1 MLLSHLRPMPVLRR
15 PGRRLGSAGARCY
28 SRTFTGSCIRS
39 RGGTPLRR
47 FARGAVLARSGG
59 RDYNIQNQSE
69 LAEILRPRAAR
80 ERGRPCAAPPGRRGP
95 GEGESVVTDA
105 ELRQLPAAREVD
117 CRGELCPGPVLKAME
132 ALGAVQ
138 AGDVVVLITDLEP
151 ATANVRLAV
160 ETGGL
165 AQALGVVQED
175 GLFRLYLR
183 RL

>member
-1 MLLSHLRPMPVLRR
+1 
-15 PGRRLGSAGARCY
+15 
-28 SRTFTGSCIRS
+28 
-39 RGGTPLRR
+39 
-47 FARGAVLARSGG
+47 
-59 RDYNIQNQSE
+59 
-69 LAEILRPRAAR
+69 
-80 ERGRPCAAPPGRRGP
+80 
-95 GEGESVVTDA
+95 
-105 ELRQLPAAREVD
+105 
-117 CRGELCPGPVLKAME
+117 VLKAME

>member
-1 MLLSHLRPMPVLRR
+1 VK
-15 PGRRLGSAGARCY
+15 
-28 SRTFTGSCIRS
+28 
-39 RGGTPLRR
+39 
-47 FARGAVLARSGG
+47 
-59 RDYNIQNQSE
+59 
-69 LAEILRPRAAR
+69 
-80 ERGRPCAAPPGRRGP
+80 
-95 GEGESVVTDA
+95 DA

-165 AQALGVVQED
+165 AQALGGVQED